1 MPLRCAPFACKRGR
15 GGYPFLHLPFERN
28 QVQRWVEGSGKGGR
42 QGLTSPFVCSVP
54 ARKRERDTR
63 GGRCA
68 MRTYFGPSCASFIP
82 KRRRASRGCPV
93 HLTCEWGRRAKGEG
107 GEYFSRPTLCS
118 MLHDHINSPF
128 CMPHEHAEG
137 GPETRGSSPVMWQ
150 TGGGALIGRGGGRV
164 ALGEGS
170 PHLHLHTKGGRRE
183 RGERTAKHV
192 VYALNRSDC
201 CENY

>member
-1 MPLRCAPFACKRGR
+1 
-15 GGYPFLHLPFERN
+15 
-28 QVQRWVEGSGKGGR
+28 
-42 QGLTSPFVCSVP
+42 
-54 ARKRERDTR
+54 
-63 GGRCA
+63 

-93 HLTCEWGRRAKGEG
+93 HLTCEWGQRAKGEG
-107 GEYFSRPTLCS
+107 GEYVSRPTLCS
-118 MLHDHINSPF
+118 MLRDHTNSPF
-128 CMPHEHAEG
+128 CVPHEHAEG